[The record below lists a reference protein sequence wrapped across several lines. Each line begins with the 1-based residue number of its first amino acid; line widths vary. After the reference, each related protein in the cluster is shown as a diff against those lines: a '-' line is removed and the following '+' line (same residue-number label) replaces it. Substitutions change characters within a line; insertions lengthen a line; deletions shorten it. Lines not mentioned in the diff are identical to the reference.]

1 MPRVKRSVNAKK
13 KRREV
18 LEQASGYWG
27 LKSKTYRRAKEQVM
41 RSGNYAFRDRK
52 ARKRDFRKLWI
63 IRINAGARQHGISY
77 SQLMHGLKLAEIE
90 VDRKILAD
98 LAVAEPKAFAVIV
111 EKSKAAIAE
120 KAKSATDARDL
131 SSSNPRLKRARRLQ
145 GRRARSLLGMFIAE
159 GEDLLD
165 AAIAAGIAP
174 FEVLAVPDVALP
186 VDPLLVEPALLAE
199 VGTLG
204 HPARVLSFFRT
215 GRPARSEA
223 VGDLALEL
231 HGVRD
236 PGNIGT
242 LLRSL
247 AAFGPGTV
255 CLGEECAD
263 PTSPKA
269 VRASMGAIF
278 SVPVR
283 AGSPRPACGSG

>member
-1 MPRVKRSVNAKK
+1 
-13 KRREV
+13 
-18 LEQASGYWG
+18 
-27 LKSKTYRRAKEQVM
+27 
-41 RSGNYAFRDRK
+41 
-52 ARKRDFRKLWI
+52 
-63 IRINAGARQHGISY
+63 
-77 SQLMHGLKLAEIE
+77 
-90 VDRKILAD
+90 
-98 LAVAEPKAFAVIV
+98 
-111 EKSKAAIAE
+111 
-120 KAKSATDARDL
+120 
-131 SSSNPRLKRARRLQ
+131 
-145 GRRARSLLGMFIAE
+145 MFIAE

-215 GRPARSEA
+215 ADLPTDG

-242 LLRSL
+242 LLRSM

-255 CLGEECAD
+255 VLAEECAD

-278 SVPVR
+278 SVPVTTVQPAGLRVGLTAERGAALADVDLRGPVTFLVGAERTGIPDGVAYDVAARIPQTPGIDSLNAAMAGTVALYEARRQR
-283 AGSPRPACGSG
+283 AAAGA

>member
-1 MPRVKRSVNAKK
+1 
-13 KRREV
+13 
-18 LEQASGYWG
+18 
-27 LKSKTYRRAKEQVM
+27 
-41 RSGNYAFRDRK
+41 
-52 ARKRDFRKLWI
+52 
-63 IRINAGARQHGISY
+63 
-77 SQLMHGLKLAEIE
+77 
-90 VDRKILAD
+90 
-98 LAVAEPKAFAVIV
+98 
-111 EKSKAAIAE
+111 
-120 KAKSATDARDL
+120 
-131 SSSNPRLKRARRLQ
+131 
-145 GRRARSLLGMFIAE
+145 MFIAE

-165 AAIAAGIAP
+165 AALAAGIAP

-215 GRPARSEA
+215 RDLPQEA

-255 CLGEECAD
+255 VLGEECAD

-278 SVPVR
+278 SVPIVHDAPPGLR
-283 AGSPRPACGSG
+283 IGLTTERGAPLADIDLRGPVTFLVGAERTGIPDGVAYDVAGRIPQTTGVDSLNAAMAGTVALYEARRQRGAGA

>member
-1 MPRVKRSVNAKK
+1 
-13 KRREV
+13 
-18 LEQASGYWG
+18 
-27 LKSKTYRRAKEQVM
+27 
-41 RSGNYAFRDRK
+41 
-52 ARKRDFRKLWI
+52 
-63 IRINAGARQHGISY
+63 
-77 SQLMHGLKLAEIE
+77 
-90 VDRKILAD
+90 
-98 LAVAEPKAFAVIV
+98 
-111 EKSKAAIAE
+111 
-120 KAKSATDARDL
+120 
-131 SSSNPRLKRARRLQ
+131 
-145 GRRARSLLGMFIAE
+145 MFIAE

-165 AAIAAGIAP
+165 AALAAGITP

-199 VGTLG
+199 AGTLG
-204 HPARVLSFFRT
+204 HPARVLAFFRT
-215 GRPARSEA
+215 ADLPHEA

-255 CLGEECAD
+255 VLGEDCAD

-278 SVPVR
+278 SVPVVSAPPPGLRVGLTADRGAPLAEVDLRGPVTFLVGGERTGIPDGVAYDVAARIPQTRGIDSLNAAMAGTVALYEARRQR
-283 AGSPRPACGSG
+283 AAAGA